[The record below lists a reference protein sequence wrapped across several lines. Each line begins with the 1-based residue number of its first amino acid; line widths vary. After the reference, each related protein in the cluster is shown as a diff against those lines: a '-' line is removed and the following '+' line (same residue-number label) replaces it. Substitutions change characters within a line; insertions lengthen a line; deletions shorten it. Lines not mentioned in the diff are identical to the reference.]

1 MDIAMEAFDILRD
14 QEDNLSVEKVG
25 EALRAIGFNPTDA
38 EVMDLVNKFD
48 TNADGEIS
56 KAEWE
61 EMVKDM
67 DQFPKDNEED
77 IKNAFAVVA
86 KGDPTISTAELTFI
100 MTTLGTQLD
109 ESEAQAMVKTVDA
122 NGDGSVDWTEFTV
135 MLKNP
140 NA

>member
-1 MDIAMEAFDILRD
+1 MIC
-14 QEDNLSVEKVG
+14 S
-25 EALRAIGFNPTDA
+25 TDLA
-38 EVMDLVNKFD
+38 DD
-48 TNADGEIS
+48 TNF
-56 KAEWE
+56 
-61 EMVKDM
+61 
-67 DQFPKDNEED
+67 QQ
-77 IKNAFAVVA
+77 
-86 KGDPTISTAELTFI
+86 AELTFI